1 MHACTHAASIT
12 IVRMRSCPIFM
23 LLITFPRTLLL
34 DSLLPAARRPGLFR
48 LVFLLPSCDNALGQ
62 LPGRTE
68 GARGTP
74 EQKQEAAHT
83 HLLAEGIVCR
93 QRRVQGPCSHQ
104 IRTFCAFSQIFRR
117 RHQPRR
123 RRPLRPLAA
132 AAGSPSPTASASTCV
147 RVSA

>member
-74 EQKQEAAHT
+74 ELKERPRHT
-83 HLLAEGIVCR
+83 SWSAQGLVCR
-93 QRRVQGPCSHQ
+93 Q
-104 IRTFCAFSQIFRR
+104 
-117 RHQPRR
+117 
-123 RRPLRPLAA
+123 
-132 AAGSPSPTASASTCV
+132 
-147 RVSA
+147 